1 MKSFYVDLYLWY
13 EEAGMWM
20 FIPPYPSKLQWSAKF
35 SQSELLACEA
45 GITFRI
51 NDVLWLSN
59 ERDTFP
65 IEVVVF
71 DLYNTLS
78 DSEQDEELLAK
89 LRVSKFQAIEIK
101 QNLDRQILLSRL
113 NTREDEDYLEQ
124 IANFVGTYY
133 KDFPVEWE
141 LWQTAV
147 NRTLDGLALAF
158 GRSEADVSTKNNPL
172 AKWLVNRFQ
181 NLIV

>member
-13 EEAGMWM
+13 EEAGIWM
-20 FIPPYPSKLQWSAKF
+20 LIPPYPSKLRWSAKF

-51 NDVLWLSN
+51 NDVLWLGN
-59 ERDTFP
+59 ERDIFP

-71 DLYNTLS
+71 DLENTLIEN
-78 DSEQDEELLAK
+78 EQDEELLAR
-89 LRVSKFQAIEIK
+89 LRVSEFQAIEIK
-101 QNLDRQILLSRL
+101 QNLGRQILLSRL
-113 NTREDEDYLEQ
+113 NTREAEDYLEQ

-133 KDFPVEWE
+133 KDFPVECE
-141 LWQTAV
+141 LWKTAV
-147 NRTLDGLALAF
+147 NSTLDGLALVF
-158 GRSEADVSTKNNPL
+158 GTSEADVSAEDNLL

-181 NLIV
+181 KLIA